1 MAKSQITS
9 RINSCMKDSKTKA
22 ENRTEKREQQKK
34 DKEYTQ
40 LLKDVEDLKKLVRT
54 LGRQNKAQDGQIRG
68 LKTTVS
74 NQTQQIQHLK
84 QQLARR

>member
-1 MAKSQITS
+1 
-9 RINSCMKDSKTKA
+9 MKDSKTKA

>member
-1 MAKSQITS
+1 
-9 RINSCMKDSKTKA
+9 MKDSKTKA

-74 NQTQQIQHLK
+74 NQNQQIQHLK